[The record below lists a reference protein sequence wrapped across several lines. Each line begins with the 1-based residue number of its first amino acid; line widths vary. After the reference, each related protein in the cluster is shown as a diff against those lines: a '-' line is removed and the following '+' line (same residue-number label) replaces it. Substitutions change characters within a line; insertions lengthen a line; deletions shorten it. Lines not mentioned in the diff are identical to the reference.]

1 IQEDFAS
8 CQFRYSRRFCFL
20 ILSTILLIIYFG
32 QNIISGKQMPNT
44 KQQDLNKKNKKAKL
58 LLVDD
63 EELIL
68 NSLKM
73 ALERY
78 FTVFATQD
86 PTEVP
91 SMIKSNDIDILITDE
106 MMPIMRGCE
115 LAEKIHN
122 EYPDICKII
131 LSGNSDKKDIVRAV
145 NQGHIYSFLF
155 KPVDI
160 NQLMQVIKQG
170 LENKQMKEKIKLQN
184 VILEKKNETLLQ
196 DVLKK
201 SSKINEMEKFYEI
214 GKFSASIVHNLNSP
228 LQTLVTGYQLLEDE
242 LNKNTK
248 VHPQTKAIMK
258 IIDNSF
264 LSMEEMIKS
273 ITSTVRNANLVKKV
287 PVNLNEVITN
297 LIDKF
302 SLKFRGES
310 KLEFV
315 IKLDGYLPNIT
326 GIKLHFEQIFSNLI
340 KNAIDSLEGSEKKSV
355 VIKSFF
361 NESKICV
368 FIEDTGCGI
377 PKENLDKIFETGFT
391 TKEFGKG
398 TGLGLLITKQMIN
411 SYKGT
416 ISVESKV
423 NKGTS
428 FVVCFPK

>member
-1 IQEDFAS
+1 
-8 CQFRYSRRFCFL
+8 
-20 ILSTILLIIYFG
+20 
-32 QNIISGKQMPNT
+32 MPNT

>member
-1 IQEDFAS
+1 M
-8 CQFRYSRRFCFL
+8 R
-20 ILSTILLIIYFG
+20 
-32 QNIISGKQMPNT
+32 NT
-44 KQQDLNKKNKKAKL
+44 KQQDLGKNHKKAKL
-58 LLVDD
+58 VLVDD

-73 ALERY
+73 ILERY
-78 FTVFATQD
+78 FTVFTTQD
-86 PTEVP
+86 PTEVL
-91 SMIKSNDIDILITDE
+91 SIIKNNNIDILISDE
-106 MMPIMRGCE
+106 MMPLMRGCE

-155 KPVDI
+155 KPVDA
-160 NQLMQVIKQG
+160 NQLMQVIRQG

-184 VILEKKNETLLQ
+184 IDLEKKNETLIQ

-201 SSKINEMEKFYEI
+201 TSKIDEMEKFYEI

-228 LQTLVTGYQLLEDE
+228 LQTLITGYQLLEDE
-242 LNKNTK
+242 LNKNVK
-248 VHPQTKAIMK
+248 VNPQTKSILK
-258 IIDNSF
+258 IIDDSF
-264 LSMEEMIKS
+264 NSMEEMIKS

-287 PVNLNEVITN
+287 PVNLNEVITH

-302 SLKFRGES
+302 SLKIGKES
-310 KLEFV
+310 KIEF
-315 IKLDGYLPNIT
+315 ITELDGFLPNVT
-326 GIKLHFEQIFSNLI
+326 GIKLHFDQIFSNLI
-340 KNAIDSLEGSEKKSV
+340 KNAIDSLEGSEKRSI
-355 VIKSFF
+355 VIKSFS
-361 NESKICV
+361 NENKICV

-377 PKENLDKIFETGFT
+377 PKKNLDKIFETGFT

-416 ISVESKV
+416 ISVESEV
-423 NKGTS
+423 DKGSS
-428 FVVCFPK
+428 FVICFPK